1 MTAIKL
7 GISSPVRR
15 MNTTRERP
23 RFTTSSTNRSDC
35 VSQMSAVNPVFL
47 LPHAVASRSEQIAA
61 GFVASLTLGS
71 GQFCTNPG
79 LAFGVDGPAL
89 DSFIAAT
96 AAAIRQTTA
105 TPMLTPRI
113 AAAYR
118 DAVRRAADVTGVDV
132 EAQGSAD
139 GSVSGQATLLST
151 DVATFLA
158 DERLQQEMFG
168 AASLVV
174 RCADPAQ
181 MLDLVPR
188 LEGQLTA
195 SIHADQSDIPAA
207 ARLVEALELRVGRI
221 VFNGWP
227 TGVEVSHAMV
237 HGGPFPATS
246 DARTTSV
253 GSRAIERFLRP
264 VAYQNLPTALLP
276 SAIADGNPEGIWR
289 RVDGD
294 LTRD

>member
-1 MTAIKL
+1 
-7 GISSPVRR
+7 
-15 MNTTRERP
+15 
-23 RFTTSSTNRSDC
+23 
-35 VSQMSAVNPVFL
+35 
-47 LPHAVASRSEQIAA
+47 
-61 GFVASLTLGS
+61 
-71 GQFCTNPG
+71 
-79 LAFGVDGPAL
+79 
-89 DSFIAAT
+89 
-96 AAAIRQTTA
+96 
-105 TPMLTPRI
+105 MLTPRI

-118 DAVRRAADVTGVDV
+118 DAVSHAADVTGVTL
-132 EAQGSAD
+132 EAQGSVD
-139 GSVSGQATLLST
+139 GSVSWPATLLST

-174 RCADPAQ
+174 RCADTAQ
-181 MLDLVPR
+181 MLALVPR
-188 LEGQLTA
+188 LEGQLPA
-195 SIHADQSDIPAA
+195 SIHADQPDIPAA